1 MVNIFDLLCGVNT
14 IILLIIC
21 GVYFKKNYVI
31 MDMDSYNT
39 IVDYV
44 EQTKN
49 KEDKVL
55 ELEGGTGFFREYID
69 DEDDE
74 DKEYCLD
81 KL

>member
-14 IILLIIC
+14 IILLGIC
-21 GVYFKKNYVI
+21 VVYFKKNYVI

-49 KEDKVL
+49 KED
-55 ELEGGTGFFREYID
+55 EE
-69 DEDDE
+69 
-74 DKEYCLD
+74 
-81 KL
+81 

>member
-1 MVNIFDLLCGVNT
+1 MINVMDLLVVLNS
-14 IILLIIC
+14 IILLGVC
-21 GVYFKKNYVI
+21 VVYFRKNYVI

-49 KEDKVL
+49 KEDEVP

-74 DKEYCLD
+74 DEE
-81 KL
+81 

>member
-1 MVNIFDLLCGVNT
+1 MINVMDLLVVLNSV
-14 IILLIIC
+14 ILLGVC
-21 GVYFKKNYVI
+21 VVYFKKNYVI

-49 KEDKVL
+49 KEDEVP

-69 DEDDE
+69 EDDE
-74 DKEYCLD
+74 EE
-81 KL
+81 

>member
-1 MVNIFDLLCGVNT
+1 MVNIFDLLCGINT
-14 IILLIIC
+14 IILVGIC
-21 GVYFKKNYVI
+21 IVYFKKNYVI

-49 KEDKVL
+49 KDNEVP
-55 ELEGGTGFFREYID
+55 ELEGGTGFFREYIE

-74 DKEYCLD
+74 DNEYTIR
-81 KL
+81 

>member
-1 MVNIFDLLCGVNT
+1 MVNIVDLLCGINT
-14 IILLIIC
+14 IILVGIC
-21 GVYFKKNYVI
+21 IVYFKKNYVI

-49 KEDKVL
+49 KDNEVP
-55 ELEGGTGFFREYID
+55 ELEGGAGFFREYID

-74 DKEYCLD
+74 DEE
-81 KL
+81 

>member
-1 MVNIFDLLCGVNT
+1 MVNIVDLLCGINT
-14 IILLIIC
+14 IILIGIC
-21 GVYFKKNYVI
+21 IVYFKKNYVV
-31 MDMDSYNT
+31 MDVDSYNT

-49 KEDKVL
+49 KGNETP

-74 DKEYCLD
+74 DEE
-81 KL
+81 

>member
-1 MVNIFDLLCGVNT
+1 MINIIDLLCGINT
-14 IILLIIC
+14 IILIGIC
-21 GVYFKKNYVI
+21 IVYFKKNYVV
-31 MDMDSYNT
+31 MDVDSYNT

-49 KEDKVL
+49 KDNEVP

-74 DKEYCLD
+74 DEE
-81 KL
+81 

>member
-14 IILLIIC
+14 IILLSIC
-21 GVYFKKNYVI
+21 VVYFKKNYVI

-49 KEDKVL
+49 KEDEVP

-74 DKEYCLD
+74 DEE
-81 KL
+81 

>member
-1 MVNIFDLLCGVNT
+1 MINIMDLLVVLNSV
-14 IILLIIC
+14 ILLGVC
-21 GVYFKKNYVI
+21 VVYFRKNYVI

-49 KEDKVL
+49 KEDEVP

-74 DKEYCLD
+74 EE
-81 KL
+81 

>member
-1 MVNIFDLLCGVNT
+1 MINVMDLLVVLNS
-14 IILLIIC
+14 IILLGVC
-21 GVYFKKNYVI
+21 VVYFRKNYVI

-39 IVDYV
+39 IIDHV

-74 DKEYCLD
+74 DKE
-81 KL
+81 

>member
-14 IILLIIC
+14 IILLGIC
-21 GVYFKKNYVI
+21 VVYFKKNYVI

-49 KEDKVL
+49 KEDEVP
-55 ELEGGTGFFREYID
+55 ELEGGTGFFREYVEED
-69 DEDDE
+69 NEDEE
-74 DKEYCLD
+74 
-81 KL
+81 

>member
-1 MVNIFDLLCGVNT
+1 MVNIVDLLCGINT
-14 IILLIIC
+14 IILIGIC
-21 GVYFKKNYVI
+21 IVYFKKNYVV
-31 MDMDSYNT
+31 MDVDSYNT

-49 KEDKVL
+49 KDNEVP

-74 DKEYCLD
+74 DEE
-81 KL
+81 

>member
-1 MVNIFDLLCGVNT
+1 MINVMDLLVVLNSV
-14 IILLIIC
+14 ILLGVC
-21 GVYFKKNYVI
+21 VVYFRKNYVI

-49 KEDKVL
+49 KEDEVP
-55 ELEGGTGFFREYID
+55 ELEGGTGFFKEYID

-74 DKEYCLD
+74 EE
-81 KL
+81 